1 MAKIYLMNCDNSTKV
16 GFEGEIDP
24 LELSILDRMRPVS
37 EHDKCCGPRLK
48 RSSLIRFRAAVARL
62 GHEYEG
68 FRPWVLEA
76 HERTFKLVESGYKDE
91 YIESLE
97 ERLNSTAPESG

>member
-1 MAKIYLMNCDNSTKV
+1 MAKIFLMNLCKVTKI
-16 GFEGEIDP
+16 GFEGEIDS
-24 LELSILDRMRPVS
+24 LELSLLVSKAPVS
-37 EHDKCCGPRLK
+37 EHSEALLDRE
-48 RSSLIRFRAAVARL
+48 RRASLVRFRAAVARL

-68 FRPWVLEA
+68 FRPWDLEA
-76 HERTFKLVESGYKDE
+76 YERALELIESGYKDE